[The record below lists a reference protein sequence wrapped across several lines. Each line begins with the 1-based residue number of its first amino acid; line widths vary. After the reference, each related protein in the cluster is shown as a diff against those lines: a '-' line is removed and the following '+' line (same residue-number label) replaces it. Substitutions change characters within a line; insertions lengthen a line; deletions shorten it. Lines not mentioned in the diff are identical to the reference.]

1 MHDDDIR
8 RSLLP
13 PSHEDEI
20 MERSVLTQV
29 LLLHPAQLS
38 ILELALRVETD
49 LRSCEQDAVER
60 AVRELSRDGRS
71 PVIADASRRA
81 GRLCAL
87 TSCLGVSPR
96 NGSAFSGFSG
106 AGAQATGRLRGCLLA
121 WRAPH
126 PASASEKPL
135 KPKPKPASKSSEH
148 QTSKRD
154 LGPKADKTARVPS
167 KGQQP
172 NRHVPPFQPPPQLHD
187 TLGTPPFSGVRAMQR
202 TGSLDSPIEMPSA
215 RIKLDPQATEA
226 IARRVVELLERRGL
240 QRRELVDA
248 AELARRLGIERSWV
262 YTHAIELGAVKLGN
276 GAKPRLR
283 FDPEIAARVLRK
295 VDGKPAADPP
305 ARSGKRA
312 SQPRGSK
319 GKAELLPIRG
329 PGENL
334 PPSVA

>member
-29 LLLHPAQLS
+29 LFLHPAQLT

-60 AVRELSRDGRS
+60 AVRELSRDGLL
-71 PVIADASRRA
+71 ANASRRA

-96 NGSAFSGFSG
+96 TGSGFSG

-126 PASASEKPL
+126 LASASEKPL
-135 KPKPKPASKSSEH
+135 KLKPKLASKP
-148 QTSKRD
+148 
-154 LGPKADKTARVPS
+154 LGIRHKSLSPQDRCDARVPG

-172 NRHVPPFQPPPQLHD
+172 NRHAPLPA
-187 TLGTPPFSGVRAMQR
+187 TTPNC
-202 TGSLDSPIEMPSA
+202 T
-215 RIKLDPQATEA
+215 
-226 IARRVVELLERRGL
+226 
-240 QRRELVDA
+240 
-248 AELARRLGIERSWV
+248 
-262 YTHAIELGAVKLGN
+262 THWELGSSKAVDDVH
-276 GAKPRLR
+276 R
-283 FDPEIAARVLRK
+283 
-295 VDGKPAADPP
+295 PA
-305 ARSGKRA
+305 
-312 SQPRGSK
+312 
-319 GKAELLPIRG
+319 
-329 PGENL
+329 
-334 PPSVA
+334 